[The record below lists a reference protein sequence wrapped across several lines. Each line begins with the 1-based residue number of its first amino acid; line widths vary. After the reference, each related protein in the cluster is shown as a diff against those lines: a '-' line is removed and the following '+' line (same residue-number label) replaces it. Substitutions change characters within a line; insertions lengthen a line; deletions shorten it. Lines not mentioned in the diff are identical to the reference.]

1 MDTEIAYLYIHQLNE
16 PEIKMGKR
24 RDAAQEITTKIIELM
39 EEHGSDWIKPF
50 ADLAG
55 SPVNA
60 KTGEKYSG
68 GNALWLGL
76 QGQTYWATFN
86 QWNDLGARIVAG
98 SKATIIRRP
107 MFAPDEDS
115 SDPKATKLVGFDYAN
130 VYSAAQVTGWD
141 EPVVEIVDNTTK
153 LEQVDQFIENTFAE
167 IRFTS
172 QGRAYYHRL
181 TDSIH
186 MPNRE
191 NFSDTADSSA
201 TENFYGTQLHE
212 LIHWTGSDRRLNRKK
227 GASFGDAD
235 YAYEELIA
243 EIGAAMAC
251 AELGIS
257 PVVRADHA
265 QYVASWLQAL
275 GDDKSFIFNAAK
287 EAQKALEYLQSLQP
301 ETETK
306 KEAA

>member
-1 MDTEIAYLYIHQLNE
+1 MGNKRD
-16 PEIKMGKR
+16 IKK
-24 RDAAQEITTKIIELM
+24 EITEQIIDLM
-39 EEHGSDWIKPF
+39 KTHGSNWTKPF

-55 SPVNA
+55 APVNA
-60 KTGEKYSG
+60 KTGRKYTGVNS
-68 GNALWLGL
+68 LWLGL
-76 QGQTYWATFN
+76 QGQTYWATFK
-86 QWNDLGARIVAG
+86 QWNDLGAKVVSGPG
-98 SKATIIRRP
+98 SATYISVPIIIKDR
-107 MFAPDEDS
+107 EDPTKVVKILFKPAAVFS
-115 SDPKATKLVGFDYAN
+115 S
-130 VYSAAQVTGWD
+130 AQVEGWE
-141 EPVVEIVDNTTK
+141 EPVVDAVDSTVQ
-153 LEQVDQFIENTFAE
+153 LEEVDQFIENTFAE

-191 NFSDTADSSA
+191 NFLDTADSSA

-212 LIHWTGSDRRLNRKK
+212 LVHWTGSDKRLDRKK

-275 GDDKSFIFNAAK
+275 GDDKSFVFNAAK

-301 ETETK
+301 ETETEQ
-306 KEAA
+306 EAA

>member
-1 MDTEIAYLYIHQLNE
+1 MTSTSASLPTCHNSYPI
-16 PEIKMGKR
+16 
-24 RDAAQEITTKIIELM
+24 
-39 EEHGSDWIKPF
+39 
-50 ADLAG
+50 
-55 SPVNA
+55 SPKV
-60 KTGEKYSG
+60 
-68 GNALWLGL
+68 
-76 QGQTYWATFN
+76 
-86 QWNDLGARIVAG
+86 
-98 SKATIIRRP
+98 P
-107 MFAPDEDS
+107 P
-115 SDPKATKLVGFDYAN
+115 
-130 VYSAAQVTGWD
+130 
-141 EPVVEIVDNTTK
+141 
-153 LEQVDQFIENTFAE
+153 
-167 IRFTS
+167 
-172 QGRAYYHRL
+172 
-181 TDSIH
+181 
-186 MPNRE
+186 
-191 NFSDTADSSA
+191 SSA

-265 QYVASWLQAL
+265 QYIASWLKSL
-275 GDDKSFIFNAAK
+275 NNDKSFIFNAAK